1 MGTRHAALL
10 AGAIPVSA
18 GDEDAARTVSPE
30 LRETARRRGL
40 VAAAG
45 HRADEASIRAH
56 LADPSAQVRATALAA
71 LVRAGVATAADGA
84 SAQVDPDA
92 EVRRV
97 ACELAPALPGADYL
111 VLLGDPAPSVV
122 EAAAFA
128 LGEVV
133 SLDAVPQ
140 LSDVAR
146 HHRDPLCRESAVAAL
161 GAIGDEAG
169 LPAILGALDDRPAIR
184 RRATLALAPFG
195 GPEVDAAL
203 QRSLVDKDWQV
214 RQAAE
219 DLLGPGASRPG

>member
-1 MGTRHAALL
+1 MNTE
-10 AGAIPVSA
+10 
-18 GDEDAARTVSPE
+18 DEDAARTISPE
-30 LRETARRRGL
+30 LREIARRRGL

-45 HRADEASIRAH
+45 HRGDEASIRAY
-56 LADPSAQVRATALAA
+56 LADPSAPVRATALAA
-71 LVRAGVATAADGA
+71 LVRAGVATSADGA
-84 SAQVDPDA
+84 AAGADPDQ

-111 VLLGDPAPSVV
+111 ALLGDPAPVVV

-133 SLDAVPQ
+133 AVEAVPR
-140 LSDVAR
+140 LSEVAR
-146 HHRDPLCRESAVAAL
+146 QHRDPLCRESAVAAL
-161 GAIGDEAG
+161 GAIGDEAA
-169 LPAILGALDDRPAIR
+169 LPAILAALGDRPAIR
-184 RRATLALAPFG
+184 RRATLALAPYE

-219 DLLGPGASRPG
+219 DLLGPEASRPG